1 MYSRLLHLLIFSAFI
16 SLSSCHH
23 QALVSKVD
31 ETHYTI
37 DRDVIDSSVYRNIL
51 PYKQQMEGTM
61 STVLVQSEGAFTK
74 GDLESPLGNFVS
86 DLVLCESKKTLGAD
100 SVWAAAVILNK
111 GGLRNSLPKGN
122 ITIGNIFEL
131 MPFENELVL
140 LKLKGSQFKG
150 MLDKIAEKGGLPE
163 AGIRMTI
170 DHGKATNVSVAGVPF
185 DSTKTY
191 GVVTSD
197 YLANGGDNYTFF
209 LSPLERISLN
219 KKLRDAIIGYCEEQG
234 KKGIIIKP
242 YLDGRIQLSK

>member
-1 MYSRLLHLLIFSAFI
+1 MYSRLPYLLILSAFI

-31 ETHYTI
+31 ETHYII
-37 DRDVIDSSVYRNIL
+37 DRDVIDSSVYRNIM
-51 PYKQQMEGTM
+51 PYKQQLEGTM
-61 STVLVQSEGAFTK
+61 STVLVQSEDALTK
-74 GDLESPLGNFVS
+74 GDPESPLGNFVS
-86 DLVLCESKKTLGAD
+86 DLVMYESRKALGAD
-100 SVWAAAVILNK
+100 SAWAAAVILNK

-150 MLDKIAEKGGLPE
+150 MLDKMAEKGGLPE

-170 DHGKATNVSVAGVPF
+170 DHGKATSVSVAGIPF

-197 YLANGGDNYTFF
+197 YLANGGDSYTFF
-209 LSPLERISLN
+209 LDPLERIPLN
-219 KKLRDAIIGYCEEQG
+219 KKLRDAIIEYCEALG
-234 KKGIIIKP
+234 KKGRIIKP